1 MKISKFFAA
10 TFLVWAAYDSHLFRR
25 RRDRFASSHI
35 SFSLEAEAEAKA
47 QREARKATRQWRD
60 NIPPWYEPPPLKLKM
75 KVNHFK
81 SESKDPRYSDQRKIR
96 RRINNM

>member
-10 TFLVWAAYDSHLFRR
+10 TFLVWAAYDNHLFRR
-25 RRDRFASSHI
+25 RSDRFASGNVSI
-35 SFSLEAEAEAKA
+35 SLESEALRNAKKA
-47 QREARKATRQWRD
+47 ARRRRTI
-60 NIPPWYEPPPLKLKM
+60 IPPWYEPRPPKLKM

-81 SESKDPRYSDQRKIR
+81 SEAKDPRYSDQRKIR